1 MSDDAASGEPGLA
14 FGASG
19 TATETQGGAR
29 SAEAS
34 QHFGDVDAL
43 AAYLEA
49 FGGGALGL
57 AGGPR
62 IEVERTLGQQ
72 IAGES
77 KYVGRGGVR
86 WDHGRVAGGLFSALK
101 KM

>member
-43 AAYLEA
+43 AADLEY
-49 FGGGALGL
+49 FGSGALSTTGVPSGEREGAL
-57 AGGPR
+57 R
-62 IEVERTLGQQ
+62 EEVSREG
-72 IAGES
+72 
-77 KYVGRGGVR
+77 K
-86 WDHGRVAGGLFSALK
+86 
-101 KM
+101 